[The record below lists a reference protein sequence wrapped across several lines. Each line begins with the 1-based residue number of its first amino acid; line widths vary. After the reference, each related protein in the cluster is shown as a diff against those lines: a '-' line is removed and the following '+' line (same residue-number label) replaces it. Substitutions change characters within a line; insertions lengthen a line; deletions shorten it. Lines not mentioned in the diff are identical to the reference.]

1 MNNKD
6 EQEGRAALNAANAKE
21 EKRAWVNSLFAEA
34 KKYTIDLG
42 TIFEKN
48 EKRKSAKNA
57 LSILNDLF
65 GNEGGAK

>member
-1 MNNKD
+1 MNSKD
-6 EQEGRAALNAANAKE
+6 EQEWRAFLKADKAKE

-42 TIFEKN
+42 TIFEKS
-48 EKRKSAKNA
+48 EKRKSAKSA
-57 LSILNDLF
+57 LDILNALF